1 MRAARYVAAGVQAL
15 TAAAGSQEKDAL
27 PNKQRPAQASAQAG
41 RRNLHCQGDRSKLRG
56 CSAVA
61 ISHRNRSSVQPGH
74 RSSARKPEHS
84 RWAHSS
90 SSCSSRDGGTDGN
103 GDACTSAHSTRARHS
118 TTVRAHSRWARP
130 GHSTKVRGHNTKV
143 RAHNNRR
150 QTGGLPPAR
159 RKAQTGR
166 RAEGPA
172 TRSGISSTE
181 LLNRYL
187 RGCHIFHEPHG
198 KLGPLAQYVA
208 IYSGQAVT
216 ALRGP
221 LSGIASLMVIVD
233 PGDST

>member
-15 TAAAGSQEKDAL
+15 TAAAGSQGIVGL

-103 GDACTSAHSTRARHS
+103 GDACTSAHSTRAQHS
-118 TTVRAHSRWARP
+118 TTVPEHSSSVP
-130 GHSTKVRGHNTKV
+130 GRSTTARGHNTK
-143 RAHNNRR
+143 AHNSR

-166 RAEGPA
+166 RAAGPA

-187 RGCHIFHEPHG
+187 QGMSHLP
-198 KLGPLAQYVA
+198 
-208 IYSGQAVT
+208 
-216 ALRGP
+216 
-221 LSGIASLMVIVD
+221 
-233 PGDST
+233 